1 MYRMNSIA
9 GLPVI
14 ASLLLMPAAWGGEN
28 DAPASVYDD
37 CSRVEL
43 EYEDDGKVLTA
54 AEKTARMDKAFY
66 ESLARFER
74 CQTSL
79 SGGGDNGGGGGG
91 NGNAGE
97 GGEGGSAGNA
107 GDSADSA
114 DGSDGGVQSVP
125 SSSVSGTEPDR
136 DKKEAAAKDDATA
149 RETALQSPQTGMD
162 RQSGDM
168 PGSGKAPDDIPPAD
182 NDSVLEA
189 QIRAAAEAEQDPEKR
204 EKLWNEYRRYKNL
217 PARKSTMEEKPQ

>member
-1 MYRMNSIA
+1 MHRINYTA

-14 ASLLLMPAAWGGEN
+14 ALLLSMPAAWGEEN

-37 CSRVEL
+37 CSRVEI
-43 EYEDDGKVLTA
+43 EYEEDGKVLTA
-54 AEKTARMDKAFY
+54 AEKTAQMDKAFY

-79 SGGGDNGGGGGG
+79 SGGGGSGAGGG
-91 NGNAGE
+91 
-97 GGEGGSAGNA
+97 AGNA
-107 GDSADSA
+107 GDSGDSGDSGDNGNAGDRTDSA
-114 DGSDGGVQSVP
+114 DSGDGGVQSVP
-125 SSSVSGTEPDR
+125 SSSVSGTEPDP
-136 DKKEAAAKDDATA
+136 DKKDGAA
-149 RETALQSPQTGMD
+149 RQTALQSPQTGV
-162 RQSGDM
+162 QPQPQAM
-168 PGSGKAPDDIPPAD
+168 PGSGKLPEDIPPAD

-217 PARKSTMEEKPQ
+217 PARKKTMEEKPE

>member
-1 MYRMNSIA
+1 MNYIA

-14 ASLLLMPAAWGGEN
+14 ALLLSMPAAWGEES

-37 CSRVEL
+37 CSRVEI
-43 EYEDDGKVLTA
+43 EYGEDGKVLTA

-79 SGGGDNGGGGGG
+79 SGGGSGAGGAS
-91 NGNAGE
+91 GNAGA
-97 GGEGGSAGNA
+97 GGSSGSIGNN
-107 GDSADSA
+107 GRSPDSR
-114 DGSDGGVQSVP
+114 VQSVP
-125 SSSVSGTEPDR
+125 SSSVSGTEPDS
-136 DKKEAAAKDDATA
+136 DKKDGAA
-149 RETALQSPQTGMD
+149 RETALQSPQTGTEP
-162 RQSGDM
+162 QPQAM
-168 PGSGKAPDDIPPAD
+168 PGGGKLPEDIPPAD

-217 PARKSTMEEKPQ
+217 PARKSTMEEKPE

>member
-14 ASLLLMPAAWGGEN
+14 ASLLLMLAAWGGED

-37 CSRVEL
+37 CSRVEI

-54 AEKTARMDKAFY
+54 AERTARMDKAFY

-79 SGGGDNGGGGGG
+79 SSGGGSDAGGG
-91 NGNAGE
+91 NSGASGGGESGNAGK
-97 GGEGGSAGNA
+97 SGNA
-107 GDSADSA
+107 GDSG
-114 DGSDGGVQSVP
+114 DGSDGSVQSVP

-136 DKKEAAAKDDATA
+136 DKKEAAAQDDGTA
-149 RETALQSPQTGMD
+149 RETALQSPQTGTD

-168 PGSGKAPDDIPPAD
+168 PGSGKLPDDIPPSD

-189 QIRAAAEAEQDPEKR
+189 QIRAAAEAEKDPEKR

-217 PARKSTMEEKPQ
+217 PARKSTMEEKPE

>member
-1 MYRMNSIA
+1 MNYIA

-14 ASLLLMPAAWGGEN
+14 ALLLSMPAAWGEES

-37 CSRVEL
+37 CSRVEI
-43 EYEDDGKVLTA
+43 EYGEDGKVLTA
-54 AEKTARMDKAFY
+54 AEKTARMDKAVY

-79 SGGGDNGGGGGG
+79 SGGGSGAGGAS
-91 NGNAGE
+91 GNAGE
-97 GGEGGSAGNA
+97 GGSSGSIGNNGSSA
-107 GDSADSA
+107 DSADSA
-114 DGSDGGVQSVP
+114 DSSVQSVP
-125 SSSVSGTEPDR
+125 SSSVSGTEPDS
-136 DKKEAAAKDDATA
+136 DKKDGAA
-149 RETALQSPQTGMD
+149 RETALQSPQTGTEP
-162 RQSGDM
+162 QPQAM
-168 PGSGKAPDDIPPAD
+168 PGGGKLPEDIPPAD

-217 PARKSTMEEKPQ
+217 PARKSTMEEKPE

>member
-14 ASLLLMPAAWGGEN
+14 ASLLLMPAAWGGDDN
-28 DAPASVYDD
+28 APASVYDD
-37 CSRVEL
+37 CSRVEI
-43 EYEDDGKVLTA
+43 EYEEDGKVLTA
-54 AEKTARMDKAFY
+54 AERTARMDKAFY

-79 SGGGDNGGGGGG
+79 SSGGGSGANG
-91 NGNAGE
+91 NGS
-97 GGEGGSAGNA
+97 GGSAGNA
-107 GDSADSA
+107 GNAGNSADSGA
-114 DGSDGGVQSVP
+114 DSDGSVQSVP

-136 DKKEAAAKDDATA
+136 DKKEAAAQDEGTA
-149 RETALQSPQTGMD
+149 RETALQSPQTATE

-168 PGSGKAPDDIPPAD
+168 PGSGKLPEDIPPSD

-189 QIRAAAEAEQDPEKR
+189 QIRAAAEAEKDPEKR

-217 PARKSTMEEKPQ
+217 PARKSTMEEKPE

>member
-1 MYRMNSIA
+1 MNYIA

-14 ASLLLMPAAWGGEN
+14 ALLLSMPAAWGEES

-37 CSRVEL
+37 CSRVEI
-43 EYEDDGKVLTA
+43 EYGEDGKVLTA

-79 SGGGDNGGGGGG
+79 SGGGSGAGGAS
-91 NGNAGE
+91 GNAGE
-97 GGEGGSAGNA
+97 GGSSGSIGNNGSSA
-107 GDSADSA
+107 DSADSA
-114 DGSDGGVQSVP
+114 DSSVQSVP
-125 SSSVSGTEPDR
+125 SSSVSGTEPDS
-136 DKKEAAAKDDATA
+136 DKKDGAA
-149 RETALQSPQTGMD
+149 RETALQSPQTGTEP
-162 RQSGDM
+162 QPQAM
-168 PGSGKAPDDIPPAD
+168 PGGGKLPEDIPPAD

-217 PARKSTMEEKPQ
+217 PARKSTMEEKPE

>member
-1 MYRMNSIA
+1 MNYIA

-14 ASLLLMPAAWGGEN
+14 ALLLSMPAAWGEES

-37 CSRVEL
+37 CSRVEI
-43 EYEDDGKVLTA
+43 EYGEDGKVLTA

-79 SGGGDNGGGGGG
+79 SGGGSGAGGGGGG
-91 NGNAGE
+91 GGGASGNAGE
-97 GGEGGSAGNA
+97 GGNNGSIGNN
-107 GDSADSA
+107 GSSADSA
-114 DGSDGGVQSVP
+114 DGSVQSVP
-125 SSSVSGTEPDR
+125 SSSVSGTEPDP
-136 DKKEAAAKDDATA
+136 DKKDGAA
-149 RETALQSPQTGMD
+149 RETALQSPQTGTEP
-162 RQSGDM
+162 QPQAM
-168 PGSGKAPDDIPPAD
+168 PGGGKLPEDIPPAD

-217 PARKSTMEEKPQ
+217 PARKSTMEEKPE

>member
-14 ASLLLMPAAWGGEN
+14 VSLLLMPAAWGGED

-37 CSRVEL
+37 CSRVEI

-54 AEKTARMDKAFY
+54 AERTARMDKAFY

-79 SGGGDNGGGGGG
+79 SSGGG
-91 NGNAGE
+91 NDAGGGSGASGNGSE
-97 GGEGGSAGNA
+97 GGNGGESGNA
-107 GDSADSA
+107 GDAG
-114 DGSDGGVQSVP
+114 GSDGSVQSVP

-136 DKKEAAAKDDATA
+136 DKKEAAAKDDGTA
-149 RETALQSPQTGMD
+149 RETALQSPQTGTE
-162 RQSGDM
+162 RQPGDM
-168 PGSGKAPDDIPPAD
+168 PGNGKLPDDIPPAD

-189 QIRAAAEAEQDPEKR
+189 QIRAAAEAEKDPEKR

-217 PARKSTMEEKPQ
+217 PARKSTMEEKPE

>member
-14 ASLLLMPAAWGGEN
+14 ASLLLMSAAWGGDDN
-28 DAPASVYDD
+28 APASDYDD
-37 CSRVEL
+37 CSRVEI
-43 EYEDDGKVLTA
+43 EYEEDGKVLTA
-54 AEKTARMDKAFY
+54 AERTARMDKAFY

-79 SGGGDNGGGGGG
+79 SSGGGSDANGG
-91 NGNAGE
+91 NGSAGE
-97 GGEGGSAGNA
+97 GGNAGN
-107 GDSADSA
+107 SADSG
-114 DGSDGGVQSVP
+114 DGSDGSVQSVP

-136 DKKEAAAKDDATA
+136 DQKEAAVQDDGMA
-149 RETALQSPQTGMD
+149 RETALQSPQTGTE

-168 PGSGKAPDDIPPAD
+168 PGSGKLPEDIPPSD

-189 QIRAAAEAEQDPEKR
+189 QIRAAAEAEKDPEKR